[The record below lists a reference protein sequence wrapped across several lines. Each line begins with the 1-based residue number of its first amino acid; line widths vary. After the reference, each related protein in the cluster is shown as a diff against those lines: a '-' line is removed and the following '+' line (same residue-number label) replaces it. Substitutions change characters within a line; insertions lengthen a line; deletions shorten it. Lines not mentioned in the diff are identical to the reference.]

1 MATNLEIEVKTL
13 LSFDEYRQ
21 TLRHFDLDVSDGFI
35 QKNYY
40 IDTDDNALRKL
51 GLSLRI
57 RKLNGYLMT
66 LKLPM
71 AEGLLEKTQI
81 LSKDQFM
88 NLRNNK
94 QFPDGS
100 IHDFIES
107 LYVNPAALKIL
118 ASLSTLRIEVP
129 YGDFKLAIDEN
140 RYVDKQDFELEME
153 ATSLRQARELL
164 TKICAEV
171 GIPFVENFESKQ
183 KRAFKALNL

>member
-13 LSFDEYRQ
+13 LSFDDYRQ

-40 IDTDDNALRKL
+40 IDTGDYALRKL

-81 LSKDQFM
+81 LSKEQFM

-94 QFPDGS
+94 KFPDGS
-100 IHDFIES
+100 IYDFIES
-107 LYVNPAALKIL
+107 LYVDPSALKIL